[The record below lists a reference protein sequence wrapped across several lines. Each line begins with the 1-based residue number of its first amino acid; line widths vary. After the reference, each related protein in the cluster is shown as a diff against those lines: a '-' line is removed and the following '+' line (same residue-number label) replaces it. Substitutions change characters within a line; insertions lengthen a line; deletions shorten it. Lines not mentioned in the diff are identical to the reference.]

1 MEHISYAKAD
11 RVAEKLSQTL
21 GRAAWLRG
29 IGIEADNPHN
39 FVVTVR
45 VAREA
50 DIPQLPGSID
60 GVTIR
65 VVRRGLA
72 QALSAAAR

>member
-1 MEHISYAKAD
+1 MQPVSFAKAD

-21 GRAAWLRG
+21 GRVSWLRG
-29 IGIEADNPHN
+29 IGIEADDQHN
-39 FVVTVR
+39 HVVTVR
-45 VAREA
+45 VSREA
-50 DIPQLPGSID
+50 DIPQLPDTID

-72 QALSAAAR
+72 QALGTE